1 MNESIIQKYVAELK
15 AQQQEI
21 AASTLIRPRS
31 EMLHYGVMAGRYQGI
46 QNALDVLDSIL
57 RDETEK
63 ELRQ

>member
-21 AASTLIRPRS
+21 ATSTLIRPHS